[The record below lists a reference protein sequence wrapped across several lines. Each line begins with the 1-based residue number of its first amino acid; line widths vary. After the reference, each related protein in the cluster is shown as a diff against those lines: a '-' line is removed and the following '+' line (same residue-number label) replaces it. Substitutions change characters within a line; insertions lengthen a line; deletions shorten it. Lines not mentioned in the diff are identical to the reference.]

1 VEDDE
6 NIASY
11 QLWLWFPFLP
21 VFYMS
26 NCPGLVLAP
35 KSQHVYFGSGW
46 DVLGLV
52 SHGWDVLGLVSHG
65 SPRLDLL

>member
-11 QLWLWFPFLP
+11 QLWLWSPFLR

-26 NCPGLVLAP
+26 DCPNPVLAP
-35 KSQHVYFGSGW
+35 KSQHLYFGSGW

-52 SHGWDVLGLVSHG
+52 SHG
-65 SPRLDLL
+65 SPALDLL